1 MQIEYNRR
9 QIAFKLVATIVSVF
23 LPLLLL
29 MARGLR
35 SSSVVDTRSVLTN
48 KIEKFEVHNTSALD
62 ALLLLGQQ
70 ERIPMGIELVTDQ
83 MMSNRLT
90 LRFESKSVDYALRS
104 VLQGIPK
111 STWTEDRGVILIHSE
126 HKQPDLFDTIV
137 PSFKMPRATLQ
148 EMSNLL
154 RMDLKLQLNPEIHGF
169 AGHFPPGDTSRSI
182 PPIDL
187 KNSTVRSILNEG
199 VRRYEAA
206 AWVSRLPPDKLDELP
221 EDGAWGIVFYE
232 DPPRHLTELCCY
244 KPQF

>member
-29 MARGLR
+29 LASGLR
-35 SSSVVDTRSVLTN
+35 SPSAVQTRSVLTS
-48 KIEKFEVHNTSALD
+48 KIEKFEVHNTNVLD

-83 MMSNRLT
+83 MISNGLT
-90 LRFESKSVDYALRS
+90 FNLESKSVDYALRGI
-104 VLQGIPK
+104 LQGIPK
-111 STWTEDRGVILIHSE
+111 SAWTEDRGVILIRLE
-126 HKQPDLFDTIV
+126 HKQPSLFDTII
-137 PSFKMPRATLQ
+137 PSFQMPRATLQ

-154 RMDLKLQLNPEIHGF
+154 MMDLKLQLNPGIHGF

-221 EDGAWGIVFYE
+221 EDGAWGMVFYE